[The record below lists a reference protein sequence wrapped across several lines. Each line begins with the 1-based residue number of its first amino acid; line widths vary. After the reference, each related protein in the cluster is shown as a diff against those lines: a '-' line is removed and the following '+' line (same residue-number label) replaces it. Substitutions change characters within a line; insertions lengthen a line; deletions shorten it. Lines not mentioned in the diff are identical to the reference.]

1 MWPFMGQNIEIQY
14 LSFHLVEFEVI
25 NQNFSLLGFFFL
37 FAKPIIVHCETYWKC
52 NDRLELSTVLEIIY
66 DPETGH
72 IIHYSLPL
80 VY

>member
-1 MWPFMGQNIEIQY
+1 MDKCEFKDKPCY
-14 LSFHLVEFEVI
+14 LDNRVVREPCKQRTACI
-25 NQNFSLLGFFFL
+25 
-37 FAKPIIVHCETYWKC
+37 KYCETYWKR

-66 DPETGH
+66 GPETGH